1 MKAFRALSVATALVT
16 YALVVLGGVVRVS
29 GSGLGCPDWPLCH
42 GRLLPPLDVHAIIE
56 YSHRTTASLT
66 SILVVLTA
74 VVAWVVWR
82 KRRDIVIPATV
93 AVVLLVVQVVLGAIT
108 VRFELPPMIVL
119 AHLATA
125 MALLAAVC
133 VTAVAACLPE
143 NVSNARIAQ
152 ERLKRSYG
160 TFRATRVRRRP
171 ERGSRGATPRRLAR
185 GAAGGTYLLILSGSL
200 VVGSGASS
208 SCSAWPLCGG
218 GFSLAFDGYPAIQL
232 LHRGLAAAV
241 GLLIIV
247 SLLALLNRYR
257 EERAV
262 RATVAL
268 TLAALAFQIAVGAAV
283 VTLHLPAALRGLHL
297 ALASAV
303 WTGTVVLAVIA
314 DRLPAAGGSVGVT
327 DTAHRPPR
335 PTREVV
341 LDYVSLAK
349 PRIIPLLLITALGG
363 MMMAERGWPSTILVV
378 LTLLGGALAAAG
390 AGAINCWIDRDL
402 DGAMLRTRRRPL
414 PDGRI
419 APGHALLFGIALG
432 LAAFVLLAFWVN
444 VLAATLAI
452 SGLLFYVFV
461 YTLWLKRWTVQ
472 NIVIGGAA
480 GAVPPVVG
488 WAAVTHRV
496 DLTAVYLFAVI
507 FLWTPPHFWALALR
521 LKGDYARAQ
530 VPMLPVVRGEAVARR
545 QILVYTVLL
554 VGVTLAV
561 VVTGALGLL
570 YLAGAVVLGGAFIAL
585 ALVNLRSQRQR
596 WSRLLFDYSIAY
608 LGLLFAVMVADRMI
622 GRV

>member
-1 MKAFRALSVATALVT
+1 MKAFRALSVATAVVT

-42 GRLLPPLDVHAIIE
+42 GRLLPPLDLHAIIE
-56 YSHRTTASLT
+56 YSHRTTASLA
-66 SILVVLTA
+66 SALIVLTA
-74 VVAWVVWR
+74 VFAWLAWR
-82 KRRDIVIPATV
+82 RRRDIVIPSTIAL
-93 AVVLLVVQVVLGAIT
+93 ALLAVQVVLGAIT
-108 VRFELPPMIVL
+108 VCLELPPIIVL

-133 VTAVAACLPE
+133 VTAVAACLPQT
-143 NVSNARIAQ
+143 VSDAP
-152 ERLKRSYG
+152 G
-160 TFRATRVRRRP
+160 P
-171 ERGSRGATPRRLAR
+171 RGATPRRLAR
-185 GAAGGTYLLILSGSL
+185 AAAAGTYVLILSGSL
-200 VVGSGASS
+200 VVGTGASG
-208 SCSAWPLCGG
+208 SCPAWPLCGG

-232 LHRGLAAAV
+232 LHRGLAAV
-241 GLLIIV
+241 IGVLLVV
-247 SLLALLNRYR
+247 SLFVLMNRYR
-257 EERAV
+257 VARAV

-268 TLAALAFQIAVGAAV
+268 TLAALAFQVAVGAAV

-303 WTGTVVLAVIA
+303 WAGTVVLAVIA
-314 DRLPAAGGSVGVT
+314 DRLPATGAPITRS
-327 DTAHRPPR
+327 DPLRRTARPA
-335 PTREVV
+335 REVV

-363 MMMAERGWPSTILVV
+363 MMMAERGWPSTGLVV
-378 LTLLGGALAAAG
+378 FTLLGGALAAAG

-402 DGAMLRTRRRPL
+402 DLEMLRTRRRPL

-419 APGHALLFGIALG
+419 APAHALVFGIALG
-432 LAAFVLLAFWVN
+432 LTAFVLLAFWVN

-496 DLTAVYLFAVI
+496 DLTAIYLFAVI

-530 VPMLPVVRGEAVARR
+530 VPMLPVVRGEAAARR
-545 QILVYTVLL
+545 QILAYTVIL

-570 YLAGAVVLGGAFIAL
+570 YLGGAAVLGGAFIAL
-585 ALVNLRSQRQR
+585 AIVNLRSHRQR

-608 LGLLFAVMVADRMI
+608 LGLLFAVMVADRMV
-622 GRV
+622 GRL

>member
-1 MKAFRALSVATALVT
+1 MKAFRALTVATALVT

-42 GRLLPPLDVHAIIE
+42 GRLLPPLELHSIIE
-56 YSHRTTASLT
+56 YSHRTTASLAST
-66 SILVVLTA
+66 LIVITA
-74 VVAWVVWR
+74 LAAWLALR
-82 KRRDIVIPATV
+82 RRRDILIPASV
-93 AVVLLVVQVVLGAIT
+93 AVGLLGVQVVLGAIT
-108 VRFELPPMIVL
+108 VVLELPPIIVL
-119 AHLATA
+119 AHLGTA
-125 MALLAAVC
+125 IALLGAVC
-133 VTAVAACLPE
+133 VTATAAMLTGPGDCDPVA
-143 NVSNARIAQ
+143 VWR
-152 ERLKRSYG
+152 
-160 TFRATRVRRRP
+160 
-171 ERGSRGATPRRLAR
+171 AR
-185 GAAGGTYLLILSGSL
+185 GAAAGTFLLILTGSL
-200 VVGSGASS
+200 VVGSGASGA
-208 SCSAWPLCGG
+208 CDGWPLCGG
-218 GFSLAFDGYPAIQL
+218 GFSIPLQQLPLIQL
-232 LHRGLAAAV
+232 LHRGVAGAV
-241 GLLIIV
+241 GIGV
-247 SLLALLNRYR
+247 VLALLAVVGRHR
-257 EERAV
+257 RDRAV

-268 TLAALAFQIAVGAAV
+268 TLVALALQVAVGAAV
-283 VTLHLPAALRGLHL
+283 VTLHLPPVLRGLHL
-297 ALASAV
+297 ALAAAV
-303 WTGTVVLAVIA
+303 WAGTIVLSVIVG
-314 DRLPAAGGSVGVT
+314 RLPLQAAESAPAPGTSPG
-327 DTAHRPPR
+327 RR
-335 PTREVV
+335 PTRQVV

-363 MMMAERGWPSTILVV
+363 MMMAERGWPSTSLVL
-378 LTLLGGALAAAG
+378 LTLVGGALAAAG

-419 APGHALLFGIALG
+419 APSHALLFGIALG
-432 LAAFVLLAFWVN
+432 LAAFLLLAFWVN

-488 WAAVTHRV
+488 WAAVTHHV
-496 DLTAVYLFAVI
+496 DLTAIYLFSVI

-545 QILVYTVLL
+545 QILLYTVVL
-554 VGVTLAV
+554 VAVTLAV

-570 YLAGAVVLGGAFIAL
+570 YLAGAVILGGVFIAL
-585 ALVNLRSQRQR
+585 ALVNLRNHRQR
-596 WSRLLFDYSIAY
+596 WSRLLFDYSIVY

-622 GRV
+622 GRL

>member
-1 MKAFRALSVATALVT
+1 MKAFRVLSVATAVVT

-29 GSGLGCPDWPLCH
+29 GSGLGCPDWPPCH
-42 GRLLPPLDVHAIIE
+42 GRLLPPLDLHAIIE

-66 SILVVLTA
+66 SALVVMTA
-74 VVAWVVWR
+74 AVAWLAWR
-82 KRRDIVIPATV
+82 KRRDLVIPATV
-93 AVVLLVVQVVLGAIT
+93 ALGLLTVQVVLGAIT
-108 VRFELPPMIVL
+108 VRLELPPMIVL

-125 MALLAAVC
+125 MALLGAVC
-133 VTAVAACLPE
+133 ITATAACLPQ
-143 NVSNARIAQ
+143 NASNARMA
-152 ERLKRSYG
+152 RS
-160 TFRATRVRRRP
+160 AP
-171 ERGSRGATPRRLAR
+171 LASA
-185 GAAGGTYLLILSGSL
+185 GGPAMLLAVGGTYLLIISGSL
-200 VVGSGASS
+200 VVGSGATGT
-208 SCSAWPLCGG
+208 CDAWPLCGG
-218 GFSLAFDGYPAIQL
+218 GFSLAFDGLPAVQL
-232 LHRGLAAAV
+232 LHRGIAALI
-241 GLLIIV
+241 GLLIVV
-247 SLLALLNRYR
+247 SLVSVLARHR
-257 EERAV
+257 RQPAV

-268 TLAALAFQIAVGAAV
+268 TLAALAFQVAVGAAV

-303 WTGTVVLAVIA
+303 WAGTVILAVIVRRISA
-314 DRLPAAGGSVGVT
+314 YPAIPQRGRET
-327 DTAHRPPR
+327 DVMRR

-363 MMMAERGWPSTILVV
+363 MMMAQRGWPSTGLVV

-390 AGAINCWIDRDL
+390 AGAINCWIDRDI
-402 DGAMLRTRRRPL
+402 DGEMLRTRRRPL

-419 APGHALLFGIALG
+419 APGHALLFGIVLG
-432 LAAFVLLAFWVN
+432 LMAFVLLTFWVN

-461 YTLWLKRWTVQ
+461 YTLWLKRSTVQ

-480 GAVPPVVG
+480 GAIPPVVG

-521 LKGDYARAQ
+521 LRGDYARAK
-530 VPMLPVVRGEAVARR
+530 VPMLPVVQGDAVSRR
-545 QILVYTVLL
+545 QIVIYTLILVA
-554 VGVTLAV
+554 VTLAIV
-561 VVTGALGLL
+561 LTGALGPIYLVGAALL
-570 YLAGAVVLGGAFIAL
+570 GAGFIAL
-585 ALVNLRSQRQR
+585 AVVNLLARRQR
-596 WSRLLFDYSIAY
+596 WSRVLFDYSIAY

>member
-42 GRLLPPLDVHAIIE
+42 GRVLPPLDLHAIIE

-66 SILVVLTA
+66 SALIVLTA
-74 VVAWVVWR
+74 VVAWLAWR

-93 AVVLLVVQVVLGAIT
+93 ALVLLVVQVVLGAIT
-108 VRFELPPMIVL
+108 VRLELPPMIVL

-133 VTAVAACLPE
+133 VTAVAAIVP
-143 NVSNARIAQ
+143 RP
-152 ERLKRSYG
+152 
-160 TFRATRVRRRP
+160 ATSAD
-171 ERGSRGATPRRLAR
+171 RGLVRLAR

-208 SCSAWPLCGG
+208 SCNAWPLCGG
-218 GFSLAFDGYPAIQL
+218 GFSLTFDGYPAIQL

-241 GLLIIV
+241 GLLILV
-247 SLLALLNRYR
+247 SLLTLLNRYR

-262 RATVAL
+262 RAAVAL
-268 TLAALAFQIAVGAAV
+268 TLAALAFQVAVGAAV
-283 VTLHLPAALRGLHL
+283 VTLRLPAALRGLHL
-297 ALASAV
+297 ALAGAV
-303 WTGTVVLAVIA
+303 WVGTVVLAVIA

-327 DTAHRPPR
+327 DAARRPPR
-335 PTREVV
+335 PAREVV

-363 MMMAERGWPSTILVV
+363 MMMAERGWPSTSLVV

-402 DGAMLRTRRRPL
+402 DGEMLRTRRRPL

-419 APGHALLFGIALG
+419 APSHALLFGIALG
-432 LAAFVLLAFWVN
+432 LAAFLLLAFWVN

-452 SGLLFYVFV
+452 SGLLFYVFI
-461 YTLWLKRWTVQ
+461 YTLWLKRTTVQ

-496 DLTAVYLFAVI
+496 DLTAIYLFAVI

-521 LKGDYARAQ
+521 LKGDYARAH
-530 VPMLPVVRGEAVARR
+530 VPMLPVVRGDAVARR
-545 QILVYTVLL
+545 QILLYTVVL
-554 VGVTLAV
+554 VAVTLAV
-561 VVTGALGLL
+561 VVTGALGQL
-570 YLAGAVVLGGAFIAL
+570 YLAGAVVLGGVFIAL
-585 ALVNLRSQRQR
+585 AFVNLRSQRQR

-622 GRV
+622 GRL

>member
-1 MKAFRALSVATALVT
+1 MKAFRALSVATAVVT

-42 GRLLPPLDVHAIIE
+42 GRVLPPLDLHAIIE
-56 YSHRTTASLT
+56 YSHRTTASLA
-66 SILVVLTA
+66 SVLIVLTA
-74 VVAWVVWR
+74 GAAWLAWR
-82 KRRDIVIPATV
+82 KRRDLVIPSTIAV
-93 AVVLLVVQVVLGAIT
+93 ALLAAQVVLGAIT
-108 VRFELPPMIVL
+108 VRLELPPMIVL

-133 VTAVAACLPE
+133 VTAVAAMVP
-143 NVSNARIAQ
+143 
-152 ERLKRSYG
+152 
-160 TFRATRVRRRP
+160 RVTTTP
-171 ERGSRGATPRRLAR
+171 DRGSARLSRA
-185 GAAGGTYLLILSGSL
+185 AAGGTYLLILSGSL
-200 VVGSGASS
+200 VVGSGASGA
-208 SCSAWPLCGG
+208 CNAWPLCGG
-218 GFSLAFDGYPAIQL
+218 GFSLTFEGYPAIQL
-232 LHRGLAAAV
+232 LHRGLAAV
-241 GLLIIV
+241 IGVLIIV

-257 EERAV
+257 TTRAV

-268 TLAALAFQIAVGAAV
+268 TLAALAFQVAVGAAV

-303 WTGTVVLAVIA
+303 WAGTVVLAVLA
-314 DRLPAAGGSVGVT
+314 DRLPAAGAAVGFN
-327 DTAHRPPR
+327 DQARRSPR
-335 PTREVV
+335 PAREVV

-363 MMMAERGWPSTILVV
+363 MMMAQRGWPSTGLVV

-402 DGAMLRTRRRPL
+402 DGVMLRTRRRPL

-419 APGHALLFGIALG
+419 APSHALLFGVALG

-488 WAAVTHRV
+488 WAAVTHHV
-496 DLTAVYLFAVI
+496 DLTAIYLFAVI

-530 VPMLPVVRGEAVARR
+530 VPMLPVVRGDAVARR
-545 QILVYTVLL
+545 QILLYTVVL

-561 VVTGALGLL
+561 VVTGALGTL
-570 YLAGAVVLGGAFIAL
+570 YLGGAVLLGAVFVAL

-622 GRV
+622 GRL

>member
-1 MKAFRALSVATALVT
+1 MKAFRVLSVATALVT

-42 GRLLPPLDVHAIIE
+42 GRLLPPLDLHAIIE
-56 YSHRTTASLT
+56 YSHRTTASLAST
-66 SILVVLTA
+66 LIVLTA
-74 VVAWVVWR
+74 VVAWLAWR
-82 KRRDIVIPATV
+82 KRRDIVIPAMV
-93 AVVLLVVQVVLGAIT
+93 ALGLLVVQVVLGAVT
-108 VRFELPPMIVL
+108 VRLELPPMIVL

-133 VTAVAACLPE
+133 VTA
-143 NVSNARIAQ
+143 SNARLARYAPLASAG
-152 ERLKRSYG
+152 EPDSRPAWLARAAAAG
-160 TFRATRVRRRP
+160 TF
-171 ERGSRGATPRRLAR
+171 
-185 GAAGGTYLLILSGSL
+185 LLILSGSL
-200 VVGSGASS
+200 VVGSGASG
-208 SCSAWPLCGG
+208 SCGAWPLCGG

-232 LHRGLAAAV
+232 LHRGLAAAIGV
-241 GLLIIV
+241 LIIV
-247 SLLALLNRYR
+247 SLFALLNRYR
-257 EERAV
+257 VERAV

-268 TLAALAFQIAVGAAV
+268 TLAALAFQVAVGAAV

-303 WTGTVVLAVIA
+303 WAGTVVLALLA
-314 DRLPAAGGSVGVT
+314 DRLPVT
-327 DTAHRPPR
+327 GARADVADHARQPPR
-335 PTREVV
+335 PAREVV

-363 MMMAERGWPSTILVV
+363 MMMAERGWPSTGLVV
-378 LTLLGGALAAAG
+378 LTLLGGTLAAAG

-419 APGHALLFGIALG
+419 APRHALLFGIALG
-432 LAAFVLLAFWVN
+432 VAAFVLLAFWVN

-488 WAAVTHRV
+488 WAAVTHRI
-496 DLTAVYLFAVI
+496 DLTAIYLFAVI

-545 QILVYTVLL
+545 QILLYTLAL
-554 VGVTLAV
+554 VAVTIAV

-570 YLAGAVVLGGAFIAL
+570 YMAGAAVLGGVFIAL
-585 ALVNLRSQRQR
+585 AVVNLRTRRQR

-622 GRV
+622 GRL

>member
-42 GRLLPPLDVHAIIE
+42 GRLLPPLDLHAIIE

-66 SILVVLTA
+66 SVLVVLTA
-74 VVAWVVWR
+74 VVAWLAWR
-82 KRRDIVIPATV
+82 KRRDIVIPSTIALG
-93 AVVLLVVQVVLGAIT
+93 LLVVQVVLGAIT
-108 VRFELPPMIVL
+108 VRLELPPMIVL

-133 VTAVAACLPE
+133 VTAVAAIVPRQAPAA
-143 NVSNARIAQ
+143 N
-152 ERLKRSYG
+152 
-160 TFRATRVRRRP
+160 RA
-171 ERGSRGATPRRLAR
+171 SAWLAR
-185 GAAGGTYLLILSGSL
+185 TAAAGTYLLILSGSL
-200 VVGSGASS
+200 VVGSGASG
-208 SCSAWPLCGG
+208 SCDAWPLCGD
-218 GFSLAFDGYPAIQL
+218 GFSLTFDGAPAIQL

-241 GLLIIV
+241 GVLIIV
-247 SLLALLNRYR
+247 SLLALLNRHR

-268 TLAALAFQIAVGAAV
+268 TLAALAFQVAVGAAV

-303 WTGTVVLAVIA
+303 WTGIVVLAVIA
-314 DRLPAAGGSVGVT
+314 DRLPAAGAPVGL
-327 DTAHRPPR
+327 TADARRPHRPAQ
-335 PTREVV
+335 EVV

-363 MMMAERGWPSTILVV
+363 MMMAQRGWPSTGLVV

-402 DGAMLRTRRRPL
+402 DGEMLRTRRRPL

-419 APGHALLFGIALG
+419 APSHALLFGIALG
-432 LAAFVLLAFWVN
+432 LAAFLLLAFWVN
-444 VLAATLAI
+444 VLAATLAN

-488 WAAVTHRV
+488 WAAVTHRI
-496 DLTAVYLFAVI
+496 DLTAIYLFAVI

-521 LKGDYARAQ
+521 LKGDYARAR

-545 QILVYTVLL
+545 QILLYTLVL
-554 VGVTLAV
+554 VAVTLGV

-570 YLAGAVVLGGAFIAL
+570 YLAGAVVLGGVFVAL
-585 ALVNLRSQRQR
+585 ALVNLRSRRQR

-622 GRV
+622 GRL

>member
-1 MKAFRALSVATALVT
+1 MKAFRALSVTTALVT

-42 GRLLPPLDVHAIIE
+42 GRLLPPLDLHAIIE

-66 SILVVLTA
+66 SVLVVLTA
-74 VVAWVVWR
+74 LIAWLAWR
-82 KRRDIVIPATV
+82 QRRDIVIPATV
-93 AVVLLVVQVVLGAIT
+93 ALGLLAVQVVLGAIT
-108 VRFELPPMIVL
+108 VRLELPPMIVL

-133 VTAVAACLPE
+133 VTAVAAMVPRAGGEADRAPL
-143 NVSNARIAQ
+143 
-152 ERLKRSYG
+152 RLS
-160 TFRATRVRRRP
+160 RV
-171 ERGSRGATPRRLAR
+171 A
-185 GAAGGTYLLILSGSL
+185 AAGTYVLILSGSL
-200 VVGSGASS
+200 VVGSGASGT
-208 SCSAWPLCGG
+208 CTAWPLCGG
-218 GFSLAFDGYPAIQL
+218 GFSFAFDGLPAVQL
-232 LHRGLAAAV
+232 LHRGIAA
-241 GLLIIV
+241 LIGVVIVV
-247 SLLALLNRYR
+247 SLLSLLARHR
-257 EERAV
+257 RHPAV

-268 TLAALAFQIAVGAAV
+268 TLAALAFQVAVGAAV
-283 VTLHLPAALRGLHL
+283 VTLQLPAALRGLHL

-303 WTGTVVLAVIA
+303 WAGTVVLAVLA
-314 DRLPAAGGSVGVT
+314 GRLPVAGVRVDDRGAIRPVG
-327 DTAHRPPR
+327 RPAR
-335 PTREVV
+335 DVV
-341 LDYVSLAK
+341 LDYASLAK
-349 PRIIPLLLITALGG
+349 PRIIPLLLVTALGG
-363 MMMAERGWPSTILVV
+363 MMMAERGWPSTGLVV

-402 DGAMLRTRRRPL
+402 DGEMLRTRRRPL

-419 APGHALLFGIALG
+419 APGHALLFGIVLG

-461 YTLWLKRWTVQ
+461 YTLWLKRSTVQ

-496 DLTAVYLFAVI
+496 DLTAIYLFAVI

-521 LKGDYARAQ
+521 LKADYARAQ
-530 VPMLPVVRGEAVARR
+530 VPMLPVVRGEAAARR
-545 QILVYTVLL
+545 QILLYTLLL
-554 VGVTLAV
+554 VAVTLMV

-570 YLAGAVVLGGAFIAL
+570 YLAGAVLLGGGFIGL
-585 ALVNLRSQRQR
+585 ALVNLRSRRQR

-608 LGLLFAVMVADRMI
+608 LGLLFAVMVADRMV
-622 GRV
+622 GRL

>member
-1 MKAFRALSVATALVT
+1 MKGFRALSVATALAT

-42 GRLLPPLDVHAIIE
+42 GRFLPPLDVHAIIE

-66 SILVVLTA
+66 SVLVVVTA
-74 VVAWVVWR
+74 VVAWVAWR
-82 KRRDIVIPATV
+82 KRRDLVIPATF
-93 AVVLLVVQVVLGAIT
+93 AVGLLAVQVALGAVT
-108 VRFELPPMIVL
+108 VRLELPPMIVL

-125 MALLAAVC
+125 MALLGAVC
-133 VTAVAACLPE
+133 VTAIAALMPTAAGAVDTQSVA
-143 NVSNARIAQ
+143 RAQ
-152 ERLKRSYG
+152 
-160 TFRATRVRRRP
+160 
-171 ERGSRGATPRRLAR
+171 
-185 GAAGGTYLLILSGSL
+185 GAAAGTYLLILSGSL
-200 VVGSGASS
+200 VIGSGARGA
-208 SCSAWPLCGG
+208 CDAWPLCGG
-218 GFSLAFDGYPAIQL
+218 GFRFAAEGSPAIQL
-232 LHRGLAAAV
+232 LHRGVAAV
-241 GLLIIV
+241 IGLLV
-247 SLLALLNRYR
+247 VLSLLSVLARHRR
-257 EERAV
+257 EPAV

-268 TLAALAFQIAVGAAV
+268 TLAALAFQVAVGAAV
-283 VTLHLPAALRGLHL
+283 VTLHLPAALRGLPL

-303 WTGTVVLAVIA
+303 WSGTVVLAVLA
-314 DRLPAAGGSVGVT
+314 DRLPAGGAPVAVA
-327 DTAHRPPR
+327 DHARQPPR
-335 PTREVV
+335 PAREVV

-363 MMMAERGWPSTILVV
+363 MMMAERGWPSTGLVV

-402 DGAMLRTRRRPL
+402 DGVMLRTRRRPL

-419 APGHALLFGIALG
+419 APRHALLFGIALG
-432 LAAFVLLAFWVN
+432 SAAFLLLAFWVN

-480 GAVPPVVG
+480 GAVPPVAG
-488 WAAVTHRV
+488 LAAVTHRV
-496 DLTAVYLFAVI
+496 DLTAIYLFAVI

-521 LKGDYARAQ
+521 LKGDYARAH

-545 QILVYTVLL
+545 QILLYTLVL
-554 VGVTLAV
+554 VAVTLAV

-570 YLAGAVVLGGAFIAL
+570 YLAGAVVLGGVFIAL
-585 ALVNLRSQRQR
+585 AVVNLRNQRQR

-622 GRV
+622 GRL

>member
-1 MKAFRALSVATALVT
+1 
-16 YALVVLGGVVRVS
+16 
-29 GSGLGCPDWPLCH
+29 
-42 GRLLPPLDVHAIIE
+42 
-56 YSHRTTASLT
+56 
-66 SILVVLTA
+66 
-74 VVAWVVWR
+74 
-82 KRRDIVIPATV
+82 
-93 AVVLLVVQVVLGAIT
+93 
-108 VRFELPPMIVL
+108 
-119 AHLATA
+119 
-125 MALLAAVC
+125 
-133 VTAVAACLPE
+133 
-143 NVSNARIAQ
+143 
-152 ERLKRSYG
+152 
-160 TFRATRVRRRP
+160 
-171 ERGSRGATPRRLAR
+171 
-185 GAAGGTYLLILSGSL
+185 
-200 VVGSGASS
+200 VVGSGASG
-208 SCSAWPLCGG
+208 SCDAWPLCGG
-218 GFSLAFDGYPAIQL
+218 GFNLAFDGSPAIQL

-247 SLLALLNRYR
+247 SLLALLNRHR

-268 TLAALAFQIAVGAAV
+268 TLAALAFQVAVGAAV

-297 ALASAV
+297 ALAGAV
-303 WTGTVVLAVIA
+303 WAGTVVLAVIA
-314 DRLPAAGGSVGVT
+314 DRLPAAGAPAGL
-327 DTAHRPPR
+327 TADARRLHRPA
-335 PTREVV
+335 REVV

-363 MMMAERGWPSTILVV
+363 MMMAQRGWPSTGLVV

-402 DGAMLRTRRRPL
+402 DGEMLRTRRRPL

-419 APGHALLFGIALG
+419 APSHALLFGIALG
-432 LAAFVLLAFWVN
+432 LAAFLLLAFWVN

-452 SGLLFYVFV
+452 SGLLFYVFI

-496 DLTAVYLFAVI
+496 DLTAIYLFAVI

-521 LKGDYARAQ
+521 LKGDYARAR

-545 QILVYTVLL
+545 QILLYTVVL
-554 VGVTLAV
+554 VAVTLAV

-570 YLAGAVVLGGAFIAL
+570 YLAGAVVLGGVFIAL
-585 ALVNLRSQRQR
+585 ALINLRSQRQR

-622 GRV
+622 GRR

>member
-1 MKAFRALSVATALVT
+1 MKAFRALTVATAIVT

-42 GRLLPPLDVHAIIE
+42 GRLLPPLDLHAIIE
-56 YSHRTTASLT
+56 YSHRTTASLA
-66 SILVVLTA
+66 SALIVLTA
-74 VVAWVVWR
+74 VVAWLAWR

-93 AVVLLVVQVVLGAIT
+93 ALGLLVVQVVLGAIT
-108 VRFELPPMIVL
+108 VRLELPPMIVL

-133 VTAVAACLPE
+133 VTAVAA
-143 NVSNARIAQ
+143 S
-152 ERLKRSYG
+152 
-160 TFRATRVRRRP
+160 
-171 ERGSRGATPRRLAR
+171 TPRPTTPVDRASVPLAR
-185 GAAGGTYLLILSGSL
+185 AAAAGTYLLILSGSL
-200 VVGSGASS
+200 VVGSGASG
-208 SCSAWPLCGG
+208 SCNAWPLCGG
-218 GFSLAFDGYPAIQL
+218 GFSLTFEGYPAIQL
-232 LHRGLAAAV
+232 LHRGLAAV
-241 GLLIIV
+241 IGVLVIV
-247 SLLALLNRYR
+247 SLFGLLNRHR
-257 EERAV
+257 ATRAV

-268 TLAALAFQIAVGAAV
+268 TLAALAFQVAVGAAV

-303 WTGTVVLAVIA
+303 WAGTVVLAVLA
-314 DRLPAAGGSVGVT
+314 DRLPAAGAPVGVN
-327 DTAHRPPR
+327 DEARRPSR
-335 PTREVV
+335 AAREVV

-363 MMMAERGWPSTILVV
+363 MMMAERGWPSTGLVV
-378 LTLLGGALAAAG
+378 LTLIGGALAAAG

-496 DLTAVYLFAVI
+496 DLTAIYLFAVI

-545 QILVYTVLL
+545 QILLYTLVL
-554 VGVTLAV
+554 VAVTIAV
-561 VVTGALGLL
+561 VVTGALGML
-570 YLAGAVVLGGAFIAL
+570 YLAGAAVLGAVFIAL
-585 ALVNLRSQRQR
+585 AVVNLRNQRQR

-622 GRV
+622 GRL

>member
-1 MKAFRALSVATALVT
+1 MKAFRLLTVATALVT

-42 GRLLPPLDVHAIIE
+42 GRLLPPLNLHAIIE
-56 YSHRTTASLT
+56 YSHRTTASLA
-66 SILVVLTA
+66 SALIVLTA
-74 VVAWVVWR
+74 AVALLAWR
-82 KRRDIVIPATV
+82 KRRDIVIPAMV
-93 AVVLLVVQVVLGAIT
+93 ALGLLVAQVVLGAIT
-108 VRFELPPMIVL
+108 VRLELPPMIVL

-133 VTAVAACLPE
+133 VTAVAASVPQ
-143 NVSNARIAQ
+143 S
-152 ERLKRSYG
+152 
-160 TFRATRVRRRP
+160 TTPTDRASVP
-171 ERGSRGATPRRLAR
+171 LAR
-185 GAAGGTYLLILSGSL
+185 GAAAGTYLLILSGSL

-208 SCSAWPLCGG
+208 SCAAWPLCGG
-218 GFSLAFDGYPAIQL
+218 GFSLSFEGYPAIQL
-232 LHRGLAAAV
+232 LHRGLAAAIGV
-241 GLLIIV
+241 LIIV
-247 SLLALLNRYR
+247 SLFALLNRHR
-257 EERAV
+257 VQRAV

-268 TLAALAFQIAVGAAV
+268 TLAALAFQVAVGAAV

-303 WTGTVVLAVIA
+303 WAGTVVLAVLA
-314 DRLPAAGGSVGVT
+314 DRLPAGGAPVAVA
-327 DTAHRPPR
+327 DHARQPPR
-335 PTREVV
+335 PAREVV

-363 MMMAERGWPSTILVV
+363 MMMAERGWPSTGLVV

-419 APGHALLFGIALG
+419 APSHALLFGIALG

-444 VLAATLAI
+444 VLTATLAI

-496 DLTAVYLFAVI
+496 DLTAIYLFAVI

-521 LKGDYARAQ
+521 LKGDYARAR

-545 QILVYTVLL
+545 QILLYTLVL
-554 VGVTLAV
+554 VAVTLAV

-570 YLAGAVVLGGAFIAL
+570 YLAGAAVLGGVFIAL
-585 ALVNLRSQRQR
+585 AVVNLRNQRQR

-622 GRV
+622 GRL

>member
-1 MKAFRALSVATALVT
+1 MRSFRALSVATAVVT

-42 GRLLPPLDVHAIIE
+42 GRLLPPLNLHAIIE

-66 SILVVLTA
+66 SALVVLTA
-74 VVAWVVWR
+74 VVAWLAWR
-82 KRRDIVIPATV
+82 RRRDILIPATV
-93 AVVLLVVQVVLGAIT
+93 ALGLLVVQVVLGAIT
-108 VRFELPPMIVL
+108 VRLELPPMIVL

-133 VTAVAACLPE
+133 VTAVAATVPP
-143 NVSNARIAQ
+143 AAGADR
-152 ERLKRSYG
+152 RS
-160 TFRATRVRRRP
+160 VV
-171 ERGSRGATPRRLAR
+171 LAR
-185 GAAGGTYLLILSGSL
+185 AAAAGTYVLILSGSL
-200 VVGSGASS
+200 VVGSGASGA
-208 SCSAWPLCGG
+208 CNAWPLCGG
-218 GFSLAFDGYPAIQL
+218 GFQFAFDGLPSIQL
-232 LHRGLAAAV
+232 LHRAVAGLIGV
-241 GLLIIV
+241 LIV
-247 SLLALLNRYR
+247 ASLLSVLARHR
-257 EERAV
+257 QQRAV

-268 TLAALAFQIAVGAAV
+268 TLAALTFQVAVGAAV
-283 VTLHLPAALRGLHL
+283 VLLHLPAALRGLHL

-303 WTGTVVLAVIA
+303 WAGTVVLAVLA
-314 DRLPAAGGSVGVT
+314 NRLPLAGEPV
-327 DTAHRPPR
+327 DDRRTAR
-335 PTREVV
+335 PTARPARDVV

-363 MMMAERGWPSTILVV
+363 MMMAERGWPSTGLVA
-378 LTLLGGALAAAG
+378 LTLLGGAMAAAG

-402 DGAMLRTRRRPL
+402 DREMFRTRRRPL

-419 APGHALLFGIALG
+419 APSHALLFGVVLG

-452 SGLLFYVFV
+452 SGLLFYVFI

-496 DLTAVYLFAVI
+496 DLTAIYLFAVI

-521 LKGDYARAQ
+521 LRGDYARAQ
-530 VPMLPVVRGEAVARR
+530 LPMLPVVRGEAVARR
-545 QILVYTVLL
+545 QILVYTLVL
-554 VGVTLAV
+554 VAVTLAV
-561 VVTGALGLL
+561 VVTGALGSL
-570 YLAGAVVLGGAFIAL
+570 YLAGAAVLGGAFIAL
-585 ALVNLRSQRQR
+585 ALVNLRSRRAR
-596 WSRLLFDYSIAY
+596 WSRWLFDYSIAY
-608 LGLLFAVMVADRMI
+608 LGLLFAVMVADRMV
-622 GRV
+622 GRL

>member
-1 MKAFRALSVATALVT
+1 MKAFRLLTVATAVVT

-42 GRLLPPLDVHAIIE
+42 GRLLPPLNLHAIIE
-56 YSHRTTASLT
+56 YSHRTTASLA
-66 SILVVLTA
+66 SALIVLTA
-74 VVAWVVWR
+74 AVALLAWR
-82 KRRDIVIPATV
+82 KRRDIVIPALV
-93 AVVLLVVQVVLGAIT
+93 AFGLLVAQVVLGAIT
-108 VRFELPPMIVL
+108 VRLELPPMIVL

-133 VTAVAACLPE
+133 VTAVAAS
-143 NVSNARIAQ
+143 VARPTTA
-152 ERLKRSYG
+152 
-160 TFRATRVRRRP
+160 TDRASVP
-171 ERGSRGATPRRLAR
+171 LAR
-185 GAAGGTYLLILSGSL
+185 AAAAGTYLLILSGSL

-208 SCSAWPLCGG
+208 SCAAWPLCGG
-218 GFSLAFDGYPAIQL
+218 GFSLSFEGYPAIQL
-232 LHRGLAAAV
+232 LHRGLAAAIGV
-241 GLLIIV
+241 LIIV
-247 SLLALLNRYR
+247 SLFALLNRHR
-257 EERAV
+257 VQRAV

-268 TLAALAFQIAVGAAV
+268 TLAALAFQVAVGAAV

-303 WTGTVVLAVIA
+303 WAGTVVLAVLA
-314 DRLPAAGGSVGVT
+314 DRLPAGGAPVAVA
-327 DTAHRPPR
+327 DHARQPPR
-335 PTREVV
+335 PAREVV

-363 MMMAERGWPSTILVV
+363 MMMAERGWPSTGLVV

-419 APGHALLFGIALG
+419 APSHALLFGIALG

-444 VLAATLAI
+444 VLTATLAI

-496 DLTAVYLFAVI
+496 DLTAIYLFAVI

-521 LKGDYARAQ
+521 LKGDYARAR

-545 QILVYTVLL
+545 QILLYTLVL
-554 VGVTLAV
+554 VAVTLAV

-570 YLAGAVVLGGAFIAL
+570 YLAGAAVLGGVFIAL
-585 ALVNLRSQRQR
+585 AVVNLRNQRQR

-622 GRV
+622 GRL